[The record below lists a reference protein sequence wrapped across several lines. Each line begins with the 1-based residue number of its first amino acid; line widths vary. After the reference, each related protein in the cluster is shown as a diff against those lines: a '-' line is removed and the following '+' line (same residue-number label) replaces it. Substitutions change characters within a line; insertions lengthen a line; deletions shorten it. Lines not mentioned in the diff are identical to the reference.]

1 MPIVKHFFFFF
12 LPFHFESN
20 NFVFLFQLSPK
31 IWTFLQ
37 QMGAIFHQVQLLAP
51 FTKAMSCVLLA
62 NLAVENLFLESLG
75 TMDLMLYLVS
85 SRKSI
90 KICKIEMILQ
100 FDGIFHKF
108 IRHFFF
114 ESFEHV
120 LRYLSLTTTL
130 QFHVKFE
137 LQSYDYLF

>member
-1 MPIVKHFFFFF
+1 MFIQHRNYKFNVIKYCTSPSCLRYKAKC
-12 LPFHFESN
+12 N

-62 NLAVENLFLESLG
+62 NLAVENLFLELLG

-90 KICKIEMILQ
+90 KICKIEMILRIWRNFPQ
-100 FDGIFHKF
+100 IYQT
-108 IRHFFF
+108 FF
-114 ESFEHV
+114 
-120 LRYLSLTTTL
+120 LRIIWACFTICIYP
-130 QFHVKFE
+130 
-137 LQSYDYLF
+137 

>member
-1 MPIVKHFFFFF
+1 MPIVKHFFF

-62 NLAVENLFLESLG
+62 NLAVENLFLELLG

-100 FDGIFHKF
+100 FDGIFHRFDKIFF
-108 IRHFFF
+108 IWIIWVCFTRFI
-114 ESFEHV
+114 
-120 LRYLSLTTTL
+120 LITAILP
-130 QFHVKFE
+130 FHVKFK
-137 LQSYDYLF
+137 F